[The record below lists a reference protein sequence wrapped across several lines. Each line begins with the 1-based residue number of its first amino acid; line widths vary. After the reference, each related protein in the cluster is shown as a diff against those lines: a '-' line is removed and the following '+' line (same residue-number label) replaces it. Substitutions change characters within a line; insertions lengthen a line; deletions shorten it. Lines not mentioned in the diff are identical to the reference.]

1 MILFPKFLDN
11 LCATFYLFHQHS
23 SKPFRFRLKRL
34 DLKSKFKHS
43 EISCFPQHLCVCL
56 TSGLICPSVSLCA
69 LGSHTTAS
77 SSSRTSD
84 LTSGAITEVAENY
97 RRKNRAGRKKKKKAL
112 TNLPGILGTNGPSLS
127 EHYRRFNLR
136 HFSNNFRARN
146 KRLQRIRVSL
156 TYLGGKH
163 AKSLSSLCILLRV
176 YRSDVAGSRKFRF
189 LFIFLFFSCGLRLQ

>member
-1 MILFPKFLDN
+1 MCHILSVSPALQKTLPFSFERSGFKNGFKIQKFRVFPN
-11 LCATFYLFHQHS
+11 ICV
-23 SKPFRFRLKRL
+23 
-34 DLKSKFKHS
+34 
-43 EISCFPQHLCVCL
+43 CVCL

-97 RRKNRAGRKKKKKAL
+97 SGKNRAGRGKKKKTL
-112 TNLPGILGTNGPSLS
+112 TNLPGTLGTNGPSLS

-156 TYLGGKH
+156 P
-163 AKSLSSLCILLRV
+163 SLSLYPAS
-176 YRSDVAGSRKFRF
+176 A
-189 LFIFLFFSCGLRLQ
+189 FF

>member
-1 MILFPKFLDN
+1 MCHILSVSPALQKTL
-11 LCATFYLFHQHS
+11 
-23 SKPFRFRLKRL
+23 PFSFERSGFKNG
-34 DLKSKFKHS
+34 FKHS
-43 EISCFPQHLCVCL
+43 EISCFPEHLCVCL

-97 RRKNRAGRKKKKKAL
+97 SGKNRAGREKKKKTL
-112 TNLPGILGTNGPSLS
+112 TNLPGTLGTNGPSLS

-156 TYLGGKH
+156 T
-163 AKSLSSLCILLRV
+163 SLSLYPAS
-176 YRSDVAGSRKFRF
+176 A
-189 LFIFLFFSCGLRLQ
+189 FF